1 MRRRCCR
8 RPGRVPR
15 RRCGSLRPCGNGR
28 ATAAS
33 ELPDFRRRYGSGS
46 DALRCASV
54 LAVLSPDRSV
64 RASSPS
70 NRPTDQGQGTPAR
83 HTQSQTSPSR
93 HRTHP
98 PEPEPGPSGPF
109 DVTPLFYV
117 GRHELVDVTSA
128 DQGSE
133 LGGDERMSHPFST
146 VPAMTSASP
155 QLAAGNRQYPRRASV
170 GRVCMVELR
179 ARLARRCE
187 DESGGGSVVRRAIET
202 AVGSVAG
209 AGPLVDAKAVRSAHD
224 EDLVWCAQSV
234 QRAINMLEG
243 ARSSLAAEVV
253 RRQLHARRGEA
264 SGAETLVNATAV
276 GGALARRIEREA
288 QALDAQP
295 AVAEVLGR
303 GEITS
308 DQAAAVAAADVPD
321 DVRNDLC
328 KQARNQTADQTRQT
342 VRSAEAAWRRES
354 EAQRHARQRAAR
366 SASMWIDPNDGMWH
380 LRAKFDALTGD
391 AINRLLISAIERNWR
406 SDKDLPESKRRS
418 VQQRAAD
425 ALAWLLTSAGVP
437 GAGVAGGDGAT
448 PSGAVHSD
456 AMLRD
461 GATPGGAQHTE
472 AMPRDGATPGGAQHT
487 ETVPR
492 DAAAADGAPGAGR
505 ASRGAPDARSA
516 SRGAPGAGSA
526 SRGAPDARSAARD
539 AGGVVGEGLRDDGW
553 VVPSPTQMI
562 VLTTLDNLRGASAAR
577 QPDAGC
583 PGPAST
589 PVCDLLA
596 VPGAVATTETGTV
609 LGVADARKI
618 ACDTRVIPVVMG
630 GPGEVLDVG
639 RATRTIPP
647 AIRRALIARDQGC
660 VWPGCDRAPIHCDGH
675 HIQHWLDDGP
685 TSLVNL
691 ALLCHSHHHRL
702 HKYNLMLHPPKGPA
716 PPGEGW
722 TVTPA
727 PSRKAR
733 TPATD
738 RVRQNC

>member
-1 MRRRCCR
+1 MNSASRPSEVGSRGTPR
-8 RPGRVPR
+8 RPAV
-15 RRCGSLRPCGNGR
+15 
-28 ATAAS
+28 
-33 ELPDFRRRYGSGS
+33 SG
-46 DALRCASV
+46 ACL
-54 LAVLSPDRSV
+54 
-64 RASSPS
+64 
-70 NRPTDQGQGTPAR
+70 
-83 HTQSQTSPSR
+83 
-93 HRTHP
+93 
-98 PEPEPGPSGPF
+98 
-109 DVTPLFYV
+109 
-117 GRHELVDVTSA
+117 
-128 DQGSE
+128 
-133 LGGDERMSHPFST
+133 
-146 VPAMTSASP
+146 
-155 QLAAGNRQYPRRASV
+155 
-170 GRVCMVELR
+170 VELR
-179 ARLARRCE
+179 ARLVRRCK
-187 DESGGGSVVRRAIET
+187 DDSGDGNVVRRAVES

-288 QALDAQP
+288 QALGAHP
-295 AVAEVLGR
+295 PVAESLGR

-308 DQAAAVAAADVPD
+308 DQAAVVAAADVPD
-321 DVRNDLC
+321 DVRSDLC

-366 SASMWIDPNDGMWH
+366 SASMWIYPNDGMWH

-448 PSGAVHSD
+448 PSGALHAGAMPRVGAADGGALHAD
-456 AMLRD
+456 AMPRVGAADGGALHA
-461 GATPGGAQHTE
+461 GATPW
-472 AMPRDGATPGGAQHT
+472 
-487 ETVPR
+487 

-505 ASRGAPDARSA
+505 ASRGAS
-516 SRGAPGAGSA
+516 GAG
-526 SRGAPDARSAARD
+526 SAARD

-562 VLTTLDNLRGASAAR
+562 VLTTLDNLRGASAGR

-583 PGPAST
+583 TGAASI
-589 PVCDLLA
+589 PVRDLLA

-618 ACDTRVIPVVMG
+618 ACDTRVIPVVMSG
-630 GPGEVLDVG
+630 LGEVLDVG

-702 HKYNLMLHPPKGPA
+702 HKYNLMLHPPQGPA

-727 PSRKAR
+727 PPRKAR

>member
-1 MRRRCCR
+1 M
-8 RPGRVPR
+8 GR
-15 RRCGSLRPCGNGR
+15 
-28 ATAAS
+28 
-33 ELPDFRRRYGSGS
+33 
-46 DALRCASV
+46 
-54 LAVLSPDRSV
+54 
-64 RASSPS
+64 
-70 NRPTDQGQGTPAR
+70 
-83 HTQSQTSPSR
+83 
-93 HRTHP
+93 
-98 PEPEPGPSGPF
+98 
-109 DVTPLFYV
+109 
-117 GRHELVDVTSA
+117 
-128 DQGSE
+128 
-133 LGGDERMSHPFST
+133 DERMSHRSFT

-155 QLAAGNRQYPRRASV
+155 QLAAGSRQNSRRPSV
-170 GRVCMVELR
+170 GSVCMVELR

-288 QALDAQP
+288 QALGAQP

-321 DVRNDLC
+321 DVRSDLC

-472 AMPRDGATPGGAQHT
+472 AMLRDGATPGGAQHT

-492 DAAAADGAPGAGR
+492 DAAAADGAPGAG
-505 ASRGAPDARSA
+505 
-516 SRGAPGAGSA
+516 
-526 SRGAPDARSAARD
+526 SAARD

-562 VLTTLDNLRGASAAR
+562 VLTTLDNLRGASAGR

-583 PGPAST
+583 PGEAST

-660 VWPGCDRAPIHCDGH
+660 VWPGCDRAPMHCDGH
-675 HIQHWLDDGP
+675 HIEHWLDDGP

-727 PSRKAR
+727 PSRKTR

>member
-1 MRRRCCR
+1 
-8 RPGRVPR
+8 
-15 RRCGSLRPCGNGR
+15 
-28 ATAAS
+28 
-33 ELPDFRRRYGSGS
+33 
-46 DALRCASV
+46 
-54 LAVLSPDRSV
+54 
-64 RASSPS
+64 
-70 NRPTDQGQGTPAR
+70 
-83 HTQSQTSPSR
+83 
-93 HRTHP
+93 
-98 PEPEPGPSGPF
+98 
-109 DVTPLFYV
+109 
-117 GRHELVDVTSA
+117 
-128 DQGSE
+128 
-133 LGGDERMSHPFST
+133 
-146 VPAMTSASP
+146 
-155 QLAAGNRQYPRRASV
+155 
-170 GRVCMVELR
+170 MVELR

-425 ALAWLLTSAGVP
+425 ALAWAAHLGRRPRRGSCGRRWC
-437 GAGVAGGDGAT
+437 D
-448 PSGAVHSD
+448 SE
-456 AMLRD
+456 RRR
-461 GATPGGAQHTE
+461 AQ
-472 AMPRDGATPGGAQHT
+472 R
-487 ETVPR
+487 R
-492 DAAAADGAPGAGR
+492 DAAGWCDSRRRPAHRGDAAGWCD
-505 ASRGAPDARSA
+505 SRRRPAHRNCA
-516 SRGAPGAGSA
+516 
-526 SRGAPDARSAARD
+526 
-539 AGGVVGEGLRDDGW
+539 
-553 VVPSPTQMI
+553 
-562 VLTTLDNLRGASAAR
+562 
-577 QPDAGC
+577 AGC
-583 PGPAST
+583 CGGRWCSRCGACVPWCSRCE
-589 PVCDLLA
+589 VC
-596 VPGAVATTETGTV
+596 VPWCSRC
-609 LGVADARKI
+609 GVCVPWCSR
-618 ACDTRVIPVVMG
+618 C
-630 GPGEVLDVG
+630 EVCS
-639 RATRTIPP
+639 P
-647 AIRRALIARDQGC
+647 
-660 VWPGCDRAPIHCDGH
+660 
-675 HIQHWLDDGP
+675 
-685 TSLVNL
+685 
-691 ALLCHSHHHRL
+691 
-702 HKYNLMLHPPKGPA
+702 
-716 PPGEGW
+716 
-722 TVTPA
+722 
-727 PSRKAR
+727 
-733 TPATD
+733 
-738 RVRQNC
+738 

>member
-1 MRRRCCR
+1 
-8 RPGRVPR
+8 
-15 RRCGSLRPCGNGR
+15 
-28 ATAAS
+28 
-33 ELPDFRRRYGSGS
+33 
-46 DALRCASV
+46 
-54 LAVLSPDRSV
+54 
-64 RASSPS
+64 
-70 NRPTDQGQGTPAR
+70 
-83 HTQSQTSPSR
+83 
-93 HRTHP
+93 
-98 PEPEPGPSGPF
+98 
-109 DVTPLFYV
+109 
-117 GRHELVDVTSA
+117 
-128 DQGSE
+128 
-133 LGGDERMSHPFST
+133 
-146 VPAMTSASP
+146 MTSASP
-155 QLAAGNRQYPRRASV
+155 QLAAGSRQNSRRPSV
-170 GRVCMVELR
+170 GSVCMVELR

-187 DESGGGSVVRRAIET
+187 DESSGGSAVRRAIET
-202 AVGSVAG
+202 AAGSVVG

-224 EDLVWCAQSV
+224 EDLVWCARSV

-288 QALDAQP
+288 QALVAHP
-295 AVAEVLGR
+295 PVAESLGR

-308 DQAAAVAAADVPD
+308 DQAAVVAAADVPD
-321 DVRNDLC
+321 DLRSDLC
-328 KQARNQTADQTRQT
+328 QQARNQTADQTRQT
-342 VRSAEAAWRRES
+342 VRAAQAAWRRES
-354 EAQRHARQRAAR
+354 ETQRHARQRAAR
-366 SASMWIDPNDGMWH
+366 SASMWIDPNDGVWH

-418 VQQRAAD
+418 VQQRASD
-425 ALAWLLTSAGVP
+425 ALAWLLTSAGVA

-448 PSGAVHSD
+448 P
-456 AMLRD
+456 
-461 GATPGGAQHTE
+461 GGAQHT
-472 AMPRDGATPGGAQHT
+472 D
-487 ETVPR
+487 TVPR

-505 ASRGAPDARSA
+505 ASRGASGARRASSDAS
-516 SRGAPGAGSA
+516 G
-526 SRGAPDARSAARD
+526 ARSAARD

-553 VVPSPTQMI
+553 VVPSSTQMI
-562 VLTTLDNLRGASAAR
+562 VLTTLDNLRGASAGR
-577 QPDAGC
+577 QSDAGC
-583 PGPAST
+583 TGAALT

-727 PSRKAR
+727 PPRRAR

>member
-1 MRRRCCR
+1 
-8 RPGRVPR
+8 
-15 RRCGSLRPCGNGR
+15 
-28 ATAAS
+28 
-33 ELPDFRRRYGSGS
+33 
-46 DALRCASV
+46 
-54 LAVLSPDRSV
+54 
-64 RASSPS
+64 
-70 NRPTDQGQGTPAR
+70 
-83 HTQSQTSPSR
+83 
-93 HRTHP
+93 
-98 PEPEPGPSGPF
+98 
-109 DVTPLFYV
+109 
-117 GRHELVDVTSA
+117 
-128 DQGSE
+128 
-133 LGGDERMSHPFST
+133 
-146 VPAMTSASP
+146 
-155 QLAAGNRQYPRRASV
+155 
-170 GRVCMVELR
+170 MVELR

-187 DESGGGSVVRRAIET
+187 DESSGGSVVRRAIET

-288 QALDAQP
+288 QALGAHP

-321 DVRNDLC
+321 DVRSDLC

-342 VRSAEAAWRRES
+342 VRAAEAAWRRES
-354 EAQRHARQRAAR
+354 EAQRHARQLAAR

-418 VQQRAAD
+418 VQQRASD

-448 PSGAVHSD
+448 P
-456 AMLRD
+456 
-461 GATPGGAQHTE
+461 GGAQHTD
-472 AMPRDGATPGGAQHT
+472 AMPRDGVTPSGDLHTDAMPRDGVTPGGDLHT
-487 ETVPR
+487 DAMPR
-492 DAAAADGAPGAGR
+492 DAAADG
-505 ASRGAPDARSA
+505 
-516 SRGAPGAGSA
+516 GAPGAGSA
-526 SRGAPDARSAARD
+526 ARD
-539 AGGVVGEGLRDDGW
+539 AGSVAGEGLGDDGW

-562 VLTTLDNLRGASAAR
+562 VLTTLDNLRGASEGK

-583 PGPAST
+583 TGAASM
-589 PVCDLLA
+589 PVRDLLA

-630 GPGEVLDVG
+630 GLGEVLDVG

-675 HIQHWLDDGP
+675 HIEHWLDDGP

-727 PSRKAR
+727 PPRRAR

>member
-1 MRRRCCR
+1 M
-8 RPGRVPR
+8 GR
-15 RRCGSLRPCGNGR
+15 
-28 ATAAS
+28 
-33 ELPDFRRRYGSGS
+33 
-46 DALRCASV
+46 
-54 LAVLSPDRSV
+54 
-64 RASSPS
+64 
-70 NRPTDQGQGTPAR
+70 
-83 HTQSQTSPSR
+83 
-93 HRTHP
+93 
-98 PEPEPGPSGPF
+98 
-109 DVTPLFYV
+109 
-117 GRHELVDVTSA
+117 
-128 DQGSE
+128 
-133 LGGDERMSHPFST
+133 DERMSHPSFT

-155 QLAAGNRQYPRRASV
+155 QLAAGSRQNPRRPSV
-170 GRVCMVELR
+170 GSVCMVELR

-187 DESGGGSVVRRAIET
+187 DESRGGSVVRRAIET
-202 AVGSVAG
+202 AVGSVAS

-288 QALDAQP
+288 QALGAQP

-321 DVRNDLC
+321 DVRSDLC
-328 KQARNQTADQTRQT
+328 RQARNQTADQTRQT

-418 VQQRAAD
+418 VQQRASD

-448 PSGAVHSD
+448 P
-456 AMLRD
+456 
-461 GATPGGAQHTE
+461 GGAHHTD
-472 AMPRDGATPGGAQHT
+472 A
-487 ETVPR
+487 VPR

-505 ASRGAPDARSA
+505 ASRGASGAGRA
-516 SRGAPGAGSA
+516 SGGASGAGRAAGGASGAGRASGGASGAGSA
-526 SRGAPDARSAARD
+526 APD

-553 VVPSPTQMI
+553 VVPSSTQMI
-562 VLTTLDNLRGASAAR
+562 VLTTLDNLRGASAGK
-577 QPDAGC
+577 QSDAGC
-583 PGPAST
+583 PGEAST
-589 PVCDLLA
+589 PMCDLLA

-727 PSRKAR
+727 TPRRAR

>member
-1 MRRRCCR
+1 MNTVSGPSAAGSRRTPR
-8 RPGRVPR
+8 RPAV
-15 RRCGSLRPCGNGR
+15 
-28 ATAAS
+28 
-33 ELPDFRRRYGSGS
+33 SG
-46 DALRCASV
+46 DCL
-54 LAVLSPDRSV
+54 
-64 RASSPS
+64 
-70 NRPTDQGQGTPAR
+70 T
-83 HTQSQTSPSR
+83 
-93 HRTHP
+93 
-98 PEPEPGPSGPF
+98 
-109 DVTPLFYV
+109 
-117 GRHELVDVTSA
+117 
-128 DQGSE
+128 
-133 LGGDERMSHPFST
+133 
-146 VPAMTSASP
+146 
-155 QLAAGNRQYPRRASV
+155 
-170 GRVCMVELR
+170 ELR

-187 DESGGGSVVRRAIET
+187 DDSGGGDVVRRAVES
-202 AVGSVAG
+202 AVGPLAG
-209 AGPLVDAKAVRSAHD
+209 AGPLVDATAARSAD
-224 EDLVWCAQSV
+224 DGDLVWCAQAV

-243 ARSSLAAEVV
+243 ARISLAAEAV

-295 AVAEVLGR
+295 AVAAVLGR

-321 DVRNDLC
+321 DVRSDLC
-328 KQARNQTADQTRQT
+328 KQAKNQTADQTRQT
-342 VRSAEAAWRRES
+342 VRAAEAAWRRES
-354 EAQRHARQRAAR
+354 DAQRHARQRAAR
-366 SASMWIDPNDGMWH
+366 SASMWIDPHDGMWH
-380 LRAKFDALTGD
+380 LRAKLDALTGD

-425 ALAWLLTSAGVP
+425 ALAWLLT
-437 GAGVAGGDGAT
+437 
-448 PSGAVHSD
+448 
-456 AMLRD
+456 
-461 GATPGGAQHTE
+461 
-472 AMPRDGATPGGAQHT
+472 
-487 ETVPR
+487 
-492 DAAAADGAPGAGR
+492 AAGAPGAGT
-505 ASRGAPDARSA
+505 AGGEAVTPRGAQHTDALPRDA
-516 SRGAPGAGSA
+516 EAAGGAPGAGPA
-526 SRGAPDARSAARD
+526 IRD
-539 AGGVVGEGLRDDGW
+539 AGSVAGEGLGDDGW
-553 VVPSPTQMI
+553 IVPSPTQMI
-562 VLTTLDNLRGASAAR
+562 VLTTLDNLRGGAPGG

-583 PGPAST
+583 MGAAST

-609 LGVADARKI
+609 LGAADVRKI

-685 TSLVNL
+685 TSLANL
-691 ALLCHSHHHRL
+691 ALLCHSHHQRL

-727 PSRKAR
+727 PPRKAR

>member
-1 MRRRCCR
+1 M
-8 RPGRVPR
+8 
-15 RRCGSLRPCGNGR
+15 
-28 ATAAS
+28 
-33 ELPDFRRRYGSGS
+33 
-46 DALRCASV
+46 
-54 LAVLSPDRSV
+54 
-64 RASSPS
+64 
-70 NRPTDQGQGTPAR
+70 
-83 HTQSQTSPSR
+83 
-93 HRTHP
+93 
-98 PEPEPGPSGPF
+98 
-109 DVTPLFYV
+109 
-117 GRHELVDVTSA
+117 
-128 DQGSE
+128 
-133 LGGDERMSHPFST
+133 
-146 VPAMTSASP
+146 
-155 QLAAGNRQYPRRASV
+155 
-170 GRVCMVELR
+170 
-179 ARLARRCE
+179 
-187 DESGGGSVVRRAIET
+187 
-202 AVGSVAG
+202 
-209 AGPLVDAKAVRSAHD
+209 
-224 EDLVWCAQSV
+224 WCAQSV

-288 QALDAQP
+288 QALGAQP

-321 DVRNDLC
+321 DVRSDLC

-418 VQQRAAD
+418 VQQRASD

-437 GAGVAGGDGAT
+437 GAGVAGGDG
-448 PSGAVHSD
+448 V
-456 AMLRD
+456 
-461 GATPGGAQHTE
+461 TPGGDLHTD
-472 AMPRDGATPGGAQHT
+472 AMPRDGVTPSGDLHT
-487 ETVPR
+487 DAMPRDGVTPSGDLHTDAMPR
-492 DAAAADGAPGAGR
+492 DAAADG
-505 ASRGAPDARSA
+505 
-516 SRGAPGAGSA
+516 GAPGAGSA
-526 SRGAPDARSAARD
+526 ARD
-539 AGGVVGEGLRDDGW
+539 AGSVAGEGLGDDGW

-562 VLTTLDNLRGASAAR
+562 VLTTLDNLRGASEGK

-583 PGPAST
+583 TGAASN

-660 VWPGCDRAPIHCDGH
+660 VWPGCDRAPMHCDGH
-675 HIQHWLDDGP
+675 HIEHWLDDGP

-702 HKYNLMLHPPKGPA
+702 HKYNLMLHPPKAPA

-727 PSRKAR
+727 PPRKAR

>member
-1 MRRRCCR
+1 MNSASRPSAVGSRGT
-8 RPGRVPR
+8 PGRPAV
-15 RRCGSLRPCGNGR
+15 
-28 ATAAS
+28 
-33 ELPDFRRRYGSGS
+33 SG
-46 DALRCASV
+46 ACL
-54 LAVLSPDRSV
+54 
-64 RASSPS
+64 
-70 NRPTDQGQGTPAR
+70 
-83 HTQSQTSPSR
+83 
-93 HRTHP
+93 
-98 PEPEPGPSGPF
+98 
-109 DVTPLFYV
+109 
-117 GRHELVDVTSA
+117 
-128 DQGSE
+128 
-133 LGGDERMSHPFST
+133 
-146 VPAMTSASP
+146 
-155 QLAAGNRQYPRRASV
+155 
-170 GRVCMVELR
+170 VELR
-179 ARLARRCE
+179 ARLVRRCK
-187 DESGGGSVVRRAIET
+187 DDSGDGNVVRRAVES

-288 QALDAQP
+288 QALGAHP
-295 AVAEVLGR
+295 PVAESLGR

-321 DVRNDLC
+321 DVRSDLR

-448 PSGAVHSD
+448 P
-456 AMLRD
+456 
-461 GATPGGAQHTE
+461 GGALHAD
-472 AMPRDGATPGGAQHT
+472 AMPRDGATPGGALHAGAMPRVGAADGGALHAGAMPRVGAADGGALHAGAMPRVGATPGGALHT
-487 ETVPR
+487 DATPW
-492 DAAAADGAPGAGR
+492 DAAAADGAPGAER
-505 ASRGAPDARSA
+505 ASRGAS
-516 SRGAPGAGSA
+516 G
-526 SRGAPDARSAARD
+526 ARSAARD
-539 AGGVVGEGLRDDGW
+539 ARGVVGEGMRDDGW

-562 VLTTLDNLRGASAAR
+562 VLTTLDNLRGASAGR
-577 QPDAGC
+577 QPDAGRT
-583 PGPAST
+583 GAASI
-589 PVCDLLA
+589 PVRDLLA
-596 VPGAVATTETGTV
+596 VSGAVATTETGTV

-630 GPGEVLDVG
+630 GLGEVLDVG

-727 PSRKAR
+727 PPRKAR

>member
-1 MRRRCCR
+1 MSRRRGR
-8 RPGRVPR
+8 RPGSVHRRRGSGPERVLR

-28 ATAAS
+28 AVAAS
-33 ELPDFRRRYGSGS
+33 KLPDFRRRYGWGG
-46 DALRCASV
+46 DALRCGSV

-83 HTQSQTSPSR
+83 HTQTQTSPSR
-93 HRTHP
+93 QRTHP

-128 DQGSE
+128 DRRSE
-133 LGGDERMSHPFST
+133 LGCGGRMSHPISK
-146 VPAMTSASP
+146 VAAMNSASRP
-155 QLAAGNRQYPRRASV
+155 SAVGSRRNPRRPSV
-170 GRVCMVELR
+170 SGACLVELR
-179 ARLARRCE
+179 ARLARHCE

-243 ARSSLAAEVV
+243 ARSSLVAEAV

-288 QALDAQP
+288 QALGAHP
-295 AVAEVLGR
+295 PVAESLGR

-321 DVRNDLC
+321 DVRSELC

-342 VRSAEAAWRRES
+342 VRGAEAAWRRES

-418 VQQRAAD
+418 VQQRASD
-425 ALAWLLTSAGVP
+425 ALAWLLTSAGAPGAGVARGDVAPPAGVP
-437 GAGVAGGDGAT
+437 GAGVAGGEPVSPRGAQ
-448 PSGAVHSD
+448 HSD
-456 AMLRD
+456 AL
-461 GATPGGAQHTE
+461 
-472 AMPRDGATPGGAQHT
+472 
-487 ETVPR
+487 PR
-492 DAAAADGAPGAGR
+492 DAEAAGGAPGAGP
-505 ASRGAPDARSA
+505 AT
-516 SRGAPGAGSA
+516 
-526 SRGAPDARSAARD
+526 RD
-539 AGGVVGEGLRDDGW
+539 AGSVAGEGLGDDCW
-553 VVPSPTQMI
+553 VLPSPTQMI
-562 VLTTLDNLRGASAAR
+562 VLTTLDNLRGDAPGG

-583 PGPAST
+583 PGAAST
-589 PVCDLLA
+589 PLCDLLA
-596 VPGAVATTETGTV
+596 APGVVATTETGTV

-630 GPGEVLDVG
+630 GLGEVLDVG

-685 TSLVNL
+685 TSLANL

-702 HKYNLMLHPPKGPA
+702 HKYNLMLHPPKAPA

-727 PSRKAR
+727 PPRRAR